1 MENLKRNSFLKIPF
15 IRALVFVLILLMTS
29 GCLTGISTFDQ
40 QAYTT
45 TASLKVDALCL
56 MDSAQDKYTNHINEV
71 NALSKNL
78 MKIYEYEKHRP
89 KNEKTV
95 EQWDLLLN
103 KDGHLLGAFLS
114 KWEKGVVMNPAYIS
128 SRKEQISTAFDLILG
143 LEIHKNQKK

>member
-1 MENLKRNSFLKIPF
+1 MENLKGNSFSKISF
-15 IRALVFVLILLMTS
+15 IREFIFVLILLMTS
-29 GCLTGISTFDQ
+29 SCGSSISTFDQ

-45 TASLKVDALCL
+45 TTSLKVDALCL

-71 NALSKNL
+71 NALNKNL

-95 EQWDLLLN
+95 EQWNILLN
-103 KDGHLLGAFLS
+103 KDGHLLGGFLS

-128 SRKEQISTAFDLILG
+128 SCKEQVSAAFDIILG
-143 LEIHKNQKK
+143 LEIHKNQK